1 MAPFS
6 RGSCPIA
13 LTIVVIAAEAAEA
26 AVGAAVVLVVVD
38 LDLEEANHWVN
49 ISKNYKS

>member
-13 LTIVVIAAEAAEA
+13 LTIVVIAAEA